1 MSADAIVFVVVG
13 VIGTFALGMEIG
25 AAHVPPACP
34 TVAGQQVVSTIDGR
48 DGQVCVYAKAYGRAT
63 RRVRL

>member
-1 MSADAIVFVVVG
+1 MSADAVVFVAACVM
-13 VIGTFALGMEIG
+13 GTFALGLEVG
-25 AAHVPPACP
+25 AANVPPACP